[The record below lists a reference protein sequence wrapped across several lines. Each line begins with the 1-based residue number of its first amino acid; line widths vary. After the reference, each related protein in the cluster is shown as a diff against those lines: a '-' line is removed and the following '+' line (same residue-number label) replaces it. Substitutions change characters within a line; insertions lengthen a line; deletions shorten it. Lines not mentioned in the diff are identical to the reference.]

1 MQSPTNLCYV
11 CFCSYQGVEDALSIR
26 SLGSHRVG
34 ILSCLHHDS
43 KAFMYEL
50 SAALLPEQS
59 DSVHILLPLKKK
71 KVKKKILAKSFHW
84 EVIFLL
90 NYCYN

>member
-1 MQSPTNLCYV
+1 MHSPTDLCCV
-11 CFCSYQGVEDALSIR
+11 CFCSYQGVEDALSLR

-43 KAFMYEL
+43 KAYRCEL

-59 DSVHILLPLKKK
+59 DSVHIPLPLKKK
-71 KVKKKILAKSFHW
+71 W
-84 EVIFLL
+84 R
-90 NYCYN
+90 NYWQSPFIGK

>member
-1 MQSPTNLCYV
+1 MNLPLYLPLINLMQLPANLSHV

-34 ILSCLHHDS
+34 ILSCLHQDS
-43 KAFMYEL
+43 KAYMCEL

-59 DSVHILLPLKKK
+59 DSVHIPLPLKKK
-71 KVKKKILAKSFHW
+71 ERKYWQSPFIGK
-84 EVIFLL
+84 
-90 NYCYN
+90 